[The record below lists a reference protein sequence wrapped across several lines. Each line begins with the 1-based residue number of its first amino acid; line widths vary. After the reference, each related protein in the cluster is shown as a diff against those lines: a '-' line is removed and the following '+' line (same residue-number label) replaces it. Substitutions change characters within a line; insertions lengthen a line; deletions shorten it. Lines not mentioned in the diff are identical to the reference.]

1 MNQREPGFF
10 DVVRT
15 MRAHRAF
22 TDEPVDDALVE
33 RVLDAATYAPSAENS
48 QPWEFVVVRDASLR
62 ARIGDLT
69 RRAWEAHGRE
79 FERGRIP
86 DAMLADVDRGATGGV
101 AGAPVVVVVCGNT
114 SFCLDA
120 VLEASV
126 YPAVQNL
133 LLAAHAHGLGAAL
146 TTLAMGFDAQLREL
160 LALPDHVRA
169 LAVVP
174 LGHPARR
181 LGPPRR
187 EPVAGKTHRDRFGT
201 RWD

>member
-1 MNQREPGFF
+1 MTDRTAFF
-10 DVVRT
+10 DLVRSL
-15 MRAHRAF
+15 RAHRAF
-22 TDEPVDDALVE
+22 SDRALDDETVE
-33 RVLDAATYAPSAENS
+33 RVLEAATYAPSAENS
-48 QPWEFVVVRDASLR
+48 QPWHFVVVRDDALR

-69 RRAWEAHGRE
+69 RRAWEAGGRD

-101 AGAPVVVVVCGNT
+101 AGAPVLVVVCGDT
-114 SFCLDA
+114 AFCLDA

-133 LLAAHAHGLGAAL
+133 LLAAGALGLGSAL
-146 TTLAMGFDAQLREL
+146 TTLATGFAAELREL
-160 LALPDHVRA
+160 LDLPPNLRA

-174 LGHPARR
+174 LGYPARA

-187 EPVAGKTHRDRFGT
+187 EPVASKTSRDRYGI
-201 RWD
+201 RW

>member
-1 MNQREPGFF
+1 VSPAQPAFF

-22 TDEPVDDALVE
+22 TDEPVDDALVA
-33 RVLDAATYAPSAENS
+33 RVLEAATYAPSAENS
-48 QPWEFVVVRDASLR
+48 QPWQFVVVRDAPSR
-62 ARIGDLT
+62 ARIGELA
-69 RRAWEAHGRE
+69 RRAWEAHGRD

-101 AGAPVVVVVCGNT
+101 AGAPVLVVVCGDT

-133 LLAAHAHGLGAAL
+133 LLAAHALELGSAL
-146 TTLAMGFDAQLREL
+146 TTLAMGFDAELREL
-160 LALPDHVRA
+160 LGLPGHVRA

-174 LGHPARR
+174 LGHPRR
-181 LGPPRR
+181 TLGPPRR
-187 EPVAGKTHRDRFGT
+187 EPVEKKTHRDRFGT
-201 RWD
+201 PWP